1 MYSDLDRPCRKNLP
15 SHGLIYMGEEEQ
27 EITIINI
34 SITGVLAELN
44 SHKTILMLKIFLIYY

>member
-1 MYSDLDRPCRKNLP
+1 
-15 SHGLIYMGEEEQ
+15 MGEEEQ

-44 SHKTILMLKIFLIYY
+44 SHKNDVDVKIFLIYY